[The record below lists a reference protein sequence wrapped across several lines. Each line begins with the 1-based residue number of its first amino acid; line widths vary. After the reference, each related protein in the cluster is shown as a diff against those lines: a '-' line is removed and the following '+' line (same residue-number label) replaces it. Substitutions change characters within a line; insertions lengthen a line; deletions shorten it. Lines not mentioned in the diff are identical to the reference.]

1 MCDVCVCFS
10 LFDAHIALFPCFQS
24 DEIIDMS
31 LVEMQQLLSTY
42 RGLLHISD
50 NVIQRGDVDEEAR
63 ERLIEWDME
72 YQDSNY
78 SHDYD
83 DLSHL
88 LE

>member
-1 MCDVCVCFS
+1 MCVFFVFDVY
-10 LFDAHIALFPCFQS
+10 IAFFPCFQS
-24 DEIIDMS
+24 DEIINMS
-31 LVEMQQLLSTY
+31 VVEMQQLLSTY